1 MNKSGFKRMLNEKTE
16 EKSLNDLNKLKSGH
30 SKVKHLKHSKMQMRK
45 YFKQTG
51 MKQTKEEIKLF
62 FKLRTRMTDI
72 KMNYKGIYDSFE
84 CSACKK
90 EEESQAHIFES
101 KEIAKKNE
109 EVYKLE
115 YDKIF
120 EGKVEE
126 QVEIARI
133 FKKLMKIKDKMNNE
147 T

>member
-1 MNKSGFKRMLNEKTE
+1 MIHLNAV
-16 EKSLNDLNKLKSGH
+16 H
-30 SKVKHLKHSKMQMRK
+30 V
-45 YFKQTG
+45 
-51 MKQTKEEIKLF
+51 
-62 FKLRTRMTDI
+62 
-72 KMNYKGIYDSFE
+72 
-84 CSACKK
+84 KK
-90 EEESQAHIFES
+90 EEESQAHIFEC